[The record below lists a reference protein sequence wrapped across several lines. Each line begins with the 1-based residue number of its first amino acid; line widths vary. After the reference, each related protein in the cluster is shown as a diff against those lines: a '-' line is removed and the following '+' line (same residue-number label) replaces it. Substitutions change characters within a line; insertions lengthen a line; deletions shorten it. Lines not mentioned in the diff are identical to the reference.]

1 MARERT
7 PDTLDTAGTF
17 YQGSSGADYHDHRA
31 GSRSDADQ
39 RSRAVYFEG
48 LSTAADIVLDFG
60 CGTGGVVA
68 CLPAARRIGVE
79 INEKAAAVAR
89 ERLDT
94 VHRDLADVPAASVD
108 RIMSFHALEHVEA
121 PIATFRDLASKLKP
135 GGRARLIVPMDNVFL
150 EAAQRRWK
158 PNDTEM
164 HLYAWTPLTF
174 GNSLA
179 TAGFVVEDVRIVPFS
194 GGGKLARLFRAVPPA
209 ARLATWAK
217 ALAAGRLQL
226 AADVHRPGSA

>member
-1 MARERT
+1 MARARKSET
-7 PDTLDTAGTF
+7 VDAAGTF
-17 YQGSSGADYHDHRA
+17 YRGSSGAEYHDHRA

-39 RSRAVYFEG
+39 QSRAAYFTG
-48 LSTAADIVLDFG
+48 LSSPDDVILDFG
-60 CGTGGVVA
+60 CGTGGVVS

-89 ERLDT
+89 ERLDA
-94 VHRDLADVPAASVD
+94 VHSSLAAVAAASVD
-108 RIMSFHALEHVEA
+108 RIISFHALEHVEA
-121 PIATFRDLASKLKP
+121 PIATFRELAAKLKP

-158 PNDTEM
+158 PDDTEM

-174 GNSLA
+174 GNALA
-179 TAGFVVEDVRIVPFS
+179 TAGFAVDDVRVIPFS
-194 GGGKLARLFRAVPPA
+194 GGGKLARLFSVWHA
-209 ARLATWAK
+209 AQRLAIWGK

-226 AADVHRPGSA
+226 VADLRRPE

>member
-1 MARERT
+1 MARAQTSET
-7 PDTLDTAGTF
+7 IDAAGTF
-17 YQGSSGADYHDHRA
+17 YQGPSGAEYHDHRA

-39 RSRAVYFEG
+39 QSRAIYFAG
-48 LSTAADIVLDFG
+48 LSTPADVVLDFG

-79 INEKAAAVAR
+79 INEKAAATAR

-94 VHRDLADVPAASVD
+94 VHANLADVPAASVD

-121 PIATFRDLASKLKP
+121 PIATFRDLAAKLKP

-164 HLYAWTPLTF
+164 HLYCWTPLTF
-174 GNSLA
+174 GNALA
-179 TAGFVVEDVRIVPFS
+179 TAGFAVDDVRVIPFS
-194 GGGKLARLFRAVPPA
+194 GGGKLARLLRAFPPA
-209 ARLATWAK
+209 QRLATWGK
-217 ALAAGRLQL
+217 AIAAGRLQL
-226 AADVHRPGSA
+226 LADVHRPGSA